1 METSEKAFIRTN
13 VKIASASKTEQ
24 DGKEDIFK
32 VGVLAKKKLDD
43 EKESKLI
50 IYSSGT
56 LAADIDI
63 GDGRTPLSAL
73 YQNME
78 IVTGAVNYLN
88 SRDDIIT
95 ISKNYDD
102 TSYLNTTEKQHSII
116 LAIIFG
122 VPTLIIIIG
131 IIVWQIRRRG
141 FTFKGK
147 IKKES
152 KGITIVALIVTVI
165 ILIILAGVTITA
177 ISGDKRIDEKS
188 QGKSR
193 RSNKFRSCGS
203 P

>member
-1 METSEKAFIRTN
+1 METSEKAFLRTN
-13 VKIASASKTEQ
+13 IKIASPSKTEQ
-24 DGKEDIFK
+24 DGKEDTFK
-32 VGVLAKKKLDD
+32 VGVLAKKKIDD

-56 LAADIDI
+56 FAADIDI

-122 VPTLIIIIG
+122 IPTLIIIIG

-147 IKKES
+147 IKKKS